1 MRPPIGVEALRIPGT
16 GSSSTVIDSSGPTCP
31 GTQAPPTPF
40 IPSVMLILMPDAGS
54 VTVVA
59 SPDGLGSRW
68 TVQLAGP
75 ERRRHRRSHR
85 RRLPRQCSR
94 YRSPGRWWFRF
105 PDRAMRHGCHADFV
119 NFDPVGACIA
129 EYKRIDKPDGRG
141 DRIR

>member
-40 IPSVMLILMPDAGS
+40 IPSVMLILMPDAES

-68 TVQLAGP
+68 TVLLTGVWKVNAPRADSSVFQPAALACGWSWPGAGP
-75 ERRRHRRSHR
+75 GLGQVLRGRR
-85 RRLPRQCSR
+85 
-94 YRSPGRWWFRF
+94 
-105 PDRAMRHGCHADFV
+105 
-119 NFDPVGACIA
+119 GAA
-129 EYKRIDKPDGRG
+129 T
-141 DRIR
+141 